1 MLFIRGLYRCCA
13 KRRGAVCEA
22 NICEICGICVQKR
35 ARSVICMQVGV
46 RSISHADDADDAD
59 LPCGVREGNMK
70 TLKDEN
76 MKRLGGDG
84 NNEKII

>member
-1 MLFIRGLYRCCA
+1 
-13 KRRGAVCEA
+13 
-22 NICEICGICVQKR
+22 VQKR
-35 ARSVICMQVGV
+35 ARGYCVEQGIVI
-46 RSISHADDADDAD
+46 ISHADDADDAD